1 MLVGSA
7 AEPTSPHFVLD
18 KDNRTWL
25 FVPELRPN
33 LLLRR
38 LRRLIF
44 DRKTRHERVEGRRS
58 RVARKGRRGAKWN
71 CFLKFLC
78 GWSAEILLAWL
89 VGPPRS
95 GPLSAVRPIPFPKPK
110 PTTHKPQGK
119 PPNIKVSIA
128 TSAHM
133 CHVRGAYI
141 RPFWRVLVL
150 VLGVFRCFRARGRF
164 EMVRVGEN
172 QKEKTN
178 STLNHSHAVVAPHR
192 DSSTHHTPLHHSK
205 VHPPLSFS
213 FSVRIKSSLFLVS
226 DIIYNLI

>member
-1 MLVGSA
+1 MTARQDTRGSRA
-7 AEPTSPHFVLD
+7 GDPG
-18 KDNRTWL
+18 WQ
-25 FVPELRPN
+25 
-33 LLLRR
+33 
-38 LRRLIF
+38 
-44 DRKTRHERVEGRRS
+44 EREEG
-58 RVARKGRRGAKWN
+58 GRNGIAFK
-71 CFLKFLC
+71 KILC
-78 GWSAEILLAWL
+78 SWSAEILLAWL

-95 GPLSAVRPIPFPKPK
+95 GPLSAVRPITFPKPK

-192 DSSTHHTPLHHSK
+192 GSSTHHTPLHHSK
-205 VHPPLSFS
+205 VHPRPKPRTSA
-213 FSVRIKSSLFLVS
+213 RWEMRKSAPQAS
-226 DIIYNLI
+226 DQGQPRGSRRRL